1 MFDTATVCKWL
12 TWHSICKSQVAVK
25 WYFER
30 WHLISIW
37 RYGSLQR
44 RMTQILWVSTG
55 KLYKFMGVSS
65 KQHIV
70 LRTCSCEKRE
80 RRFNKS
86 HTKGGKKGKRKR
98 ETKEGTQEW
107 MTAPRKEIRK
117 HFLCSRGEKT
127 KECYSLLYHLILVIL
142 NVVLRRVA
150 LIPYLR
156 IRFVSSILS
165 HSQNKRS
172 RWDTLQELDDRA
184 HRMVMSQPYKNR
196 GGSFEWE
203 LAENFLELELL

>member
-1 MFDTATVCKWL
+1 
-12 TWHSICKSQVAVK
+12 
-25 WYFER
+25 
-30 WHLISIW
+30 
-37 RYGSLQR
+37 
-44 RMTQILWVSTG
+44 
-55 KLYKFMGVSS
+55 MGVSS
-65 KQHIV
+65 KQQIV

-86 HTKGGKKGKRKR
+86 HTRGEKKGKRKR

-142 NVVLRRVA
+142 NVVLLRVA
-150 LIPYLR
+150 LILYLR

-165 HSQNKRS
+165 HAQNKS
-172 RWDTLQELDDRA
+172 GRWDTIQELDDRV
-184 HRMVMSQPYKNR
+184 HRMVMSQSYRNR
-196 GGSFEWE
+196 GGCFERE
-203 LAENFLELELL
+203 LAESFL